1 MYGNSANRIIYD
13 KKVVRP
19 IVISEWLEKE
29 LGKNASARFVE
40 IMEEI
45 DKKTV
50 GFKCKKSK
58 SVLIA
63 LIVCCVIMVVAVH
76 SLYIYKRR
84 KNKQRELDTQLCQ
97 IERATTRYIQDL
109 CLNMTVEG
117 IEDKFM
123 KTEDFDESSQEELG
137 QGHFGYVYCINS
149 RINGNWQKV
158 AIKTIKVVCYG
169 LNSQKEFQDNL
180 KEFITEGAFLELVEH
195 RNVIKL
201 FGFCVHGISLYMVT
215 EYCDHMDLLSFL
227 QKEMSPNFLHAV
239 GNENDELGRV

>member
-1 MYGNSANRIIYD
+1 MLPFLKCFLVKICDVYGNSANRIIYQ
-13 KKVVRP
+13 KKVVDHQ
-19 IVISEWLEKE
+19 VIADWLKKE
-29 LGKNASARFVE
+29 IGKNASSRYSE

-45 DKKTV
+45 EEKSV

-84 KNKQRELDTQLCQ
+84 KSKQRELDTQLCQ

-149 RINGNWQKV
+149 RINRL
-158 AIKTIKVVCYG
+158 I
-169 LNSQKEFQDNL
+169 
-180 KEFITEGAFLELVEH
+180 
-195 RNVIKL
+195 R
-201 FGFCVHGISLYMVT
+201 
-215 EYCDHMDLLSFL
+215 
-227 QKEMSPNFLHAV
+227 
-239 GNENDELGRV
+239 